1 MNNISNFFQYFAGS
15 GFPITMT
22 VVVMIAVFA
31 FIILMIYI
39 PVLTRKVFPKFGYA
53 KYASYLP
60 FDKVFNDN
68 SMSMT
73 DGSLIKV
80 YKVAGIQTSLQD
92 DETKEKF
99 LDLRAQL
106 FNQIRDPNVV
116 LRFYMI
122 RDAVSENTK
131 YEFHQQTLQRIY
143 DKWRGQGLKIF
154 LNNYYIV
161 LSVAGSDARE
171 KLNQYGNYIESILAP
186 YKPKV
191 MRNDSRDN
199 MACFIGRILS
209 PISKPQPKYA
219 DNNIANVTTVDDV
232 EFLKDGFVR
241 YISGENQLFAAM
253 LSFKMSP
260 DYLDEEFFDTLST
273 IQTEMISMNGF
284 RIMGTADVESTIRQK
299 RAVADEKKQLSTEE
313 QIFQAEGA
321 MDENISGN
329 QSLVNYYPL
338 FVLFGKTKDE
348 LQKYVDEFKKIAASF
363 GISPVVETFASKVSW
378 FAQIPGFD
386 VFPRTFKLL
395 SKAAAISIPMS
406 SQPRGI
412 ENSDWGNGP
421 LVVFPT
427 AQGTPYLFQFHVSDK
442 PAAVGHTLTIGP
454 TGGGKTTLFSFLI
467 AQSLRHPKL
476 KAFFFDRNKGAEIF
490 TLAVGGK
497 YITMNGKEKV
507 STNNKVE
514 ESFLTHLNPLK
525 MPDSAANRAFLRR
538 WFSIISGQNDAMS
551 ADEIARAVSVNFDYL
566 SEKDRLLKNLWES
579 CFSSSG
585 NMRAAL
591 KKWVDPLQYGDMFNE
606 TSDTLDLNSRLT
618 TFDFTDILQ
627 DEILSP
633 AVISYILH
641 RINNITVSGG
651 NPSLIMIDE
660 TAPMLENKMFR
671 DNFIAGLQEGRKNRQ
686 AYMVAFQRANVLDK
700 LGIGDVVRG
709 QAQTVLFFRNPAADA
724 NDYAHWNLNPLEMA
738 FIQGKAYPNLKRAVL
753 LSRPVNGESVILNTE
768 LGGLGNLLRLFESGR
783 SSVLLAEELYKM
795 YGSNFVNEY
804 LKKQGA
810 LD

>member
-1 MNNISNFFQYFAGS
+1 MMNNLNDFFEYFAGG
-15 GFPITMT
+15 GFQITLT
-22 VVVMIAVFA
+22 VLVVAV
-31 FIILMIYI
+31 ILVFLVLMMYV
-39 PVLTRKVFPKFGYA
+39 PVLTRKIFPKFGYA
-53 KYASYLP
+53 KYSNYLP
-60 FDKVFNDN
+60 FGTVFNDN
-68 SMSMT
+68 SMQLT
-73 DGSLIKV
+73 DGSLIRV
-80 YKVAGIQTSLQD
+80 YRVAGLQTSMQD
-92 DETKEKF
+92 DVTKEKF

-116 LRFYMI
+116 LRFYMV
-122 RDAVSENTK
+122 RDAADENTN
-131 YEFHQQTLQRIY
+131 YEFDQPTLQRIY

-161 LSVAGSDARE
+161 LSVGGTDARA
-171 KLNQYGNYIESILAP
+171 KLNQYGNYIESILAA
-186 YKPKV
+186 YKPQVLK
-191 MRNDSRDN
+191 NDSPDN
-199 MACFIGRILS
+199 MARFFGRILS
-209 PISKPQPKYA
+209 PISKPVPKRA
-219 DNNIANVTTVDDV
+219 DNNIAKLTTVDDV
-232 EFLKDGFVR
+232 EFLRDGIVR
-241 YISGENQLFAAM
+241 YVSGGNQSFAACV
-253 LSFKMSP
+253 SFKISP
-260 DYLDEEFFDTLST
+260 DYLDEEFFDTVST
-273 IQTEMISMNGF
+273 IQTEMICMNGF
-284 RIMGTADVESTIRQK
+284 HIMGAADVESTIRQK
-299 RAVADEKKQLSTEE
+299 RSTADEEKVQSTET
-313 QIFQAEGA
+313 QISEAQVA
-321 MDENISGN
+321 MDENLSGN
-329 QSLVNYYPL
+329 QSLVDYYPL
-338 FVLFGKTKDE
+338 FVLFGASREE
-348 LQKYVDEFKKIAASF
+348 LQKYVDEFKKIAAQF
-363 GISPVVETFASKVSW
+363 GISPVVETFAAKVSW

-386 VFPRTFKLL
+386 VFPRSFKLL
-395 SKAAAISIPMS
+395 SRAAAISIPMS
-406 SQPRGI
+406 TQPRGV
-412 ENSDWGNGP
+412 ENSDWGPGP

-427 AQGTPYLFQFHVSDK
+427 AQGTPYQFQFHVSDK

-490 TLAVGGK
+490 TLSVGGK
-497 YITMNGKEKV
+497 YITMQGKEKN
-507 STNNKVE
+507 SDPMAQ
-514 ESFLTHLNPLK
+514 SFLTRLNPLK
-525 MPDSAANRAFLRR
+525 MPDTATNRAFLRR
-538 WFSIISGQNDAMS
+538 WFAIISGQSDAAS

-566 SEKDRLLKNLWES
+566 SDKDRLLKNLWES

-585 NMRAAL
+585 NMRSAL

-606 TSDTLDLNSRLT
+606 ASDTLDLHSRLT

-627 DEILSP
+627 DEVLSP

-671 DNFIAGLQEGRKNRQ
+671 DNFITGLQEGRKNRQ

-700 LGIGDVVRG
+700 LGVGDVVRG
-709 QAQTVLFFRNPAADA
+709 QAQTVMFFRNPAADA
-724 NDYAHWNLNPLEMA
+724 SDYAHWNLNPLEMA

-795 YGSNFVNEY
+795 YGNNFVNEY

-810 LD
+810 AD

>member
-1 MNNISNFFQYFAGS
+1 MINQLNDFFDYFAGS
-15 GFPITMT
+15 GFEITTAVM
-22 VVVMIAVFA
+22 VMITLLVF
-31 FIILMIYI
+31 I
-39 PVLTRKVFPKFGYA
+39 VLLIFVPTLTKKVFPRFGYD
-53 KYASYLP
+53 KYANYIP
-60 FDKVFNDN
+60 FKTVFTDD
-68 SMSMT
+68 SMELT
-73 DGSLIKV
+73 DGSLIRV
-80 YKVAGIQTSLQD
+80 YRVAGLQTSMLD
-92 DETKEKF
+92 NAAKEKF

-116 LRFYMI
+116 LRFFMT
-122 RDAVSENTK
+122 RDAADENTN
-131 YEFHQQTLQRIY
+131 YEFDQPTLQRIY
-143 DKWRGQGLKIF
+143 NKWQGQGLKIF

-161 LSVAGSDARE
+161 LSVAGPDKRA
-171 KLNQYGNYIESILAP
+171 KLNQYGNYVESILAA
-186 YKPKV
+186 YKPQVLK
-191 MRNDSRDN
+191 NNSRDN
-199 MACFIGRILS
+199 MACFFGRILS
-209 PISKPQPKYA
+209 PISKPKPRFA
-219 DNNIANVTTVDDV
+219 DNNIAKLTTVDDV
-232 EFLKDGFVR
+232 EFLRDGLIR
-241 YISGENQLFAAM
+241 YVSGTQQSFAACV
-253 LSFKMSP
+253 SFKISP
-260 DYLDEEFFDTLST
+260 DYLDEEFFETVST
-273 IQTEMISMNGF
+273 IQTEMICLNAF
-284 RIMGTADVESTIRQK
+284 RIMGTADIEKTFQQR
-299 RAVADEKKQLSTEE
+299 RATADEKQKSTEE
-313 QIFQAEGA
+313 QIMHAQTA

-338 FVLFGKTKDE
+338 FVIYGATPAE
-348 LQKYVDEFKKIAASF
+348 VNKYVDEFKKIAAGF
-363 GISPVVETFASKVSW
+363 GISPVVETFAAKVSW

-395 SKAAAISIPMS
+395 SRAAAITVPMAT
-406 SQPRGI
+406 QPRGV
-412 ENSDWGNGP
+412 ENSDWGPGP

-427 AQGTPYLFQFHVSDK
+427 AQGTPYQFQFHVSDK

-497 YITMNGKEKV
+497 YITMQGKEKN
-507 STNNKVE
+507 TDPMAH
-514 ESFLTHLNPLK
+514 SFMTHLNPLK
-525 MPDSAANRAFLRR
+525 MPDTAINRAFLRR
-538 WFSIISGQNDAMS
+538 WFAIISGQNDALS

-566 SEKDRLLKNLWES
+566 NDKDRLLKNLWES
-579 CFSSSG
+579 CFSSAG
-585 NMRAAL
+585 KMRPAL
-591 KKWVDPLQYGDMFNE
+591 KKWVDPLQYGDIFNE
-606 TSDTLDLNSRLT
+606 AADTLDLHSRLT

-627 DEILSP
+627 DETLAP

-641 RINNITVSGG
+641 RINSITVSGG

-671 DNFIAGLQEGRKNRQ
+671 DNFITGLQEGRKNRQ

-709 QAQTVLFFRNPAADA
+709 QAQTVMFFRNPAADV
-724 NDYAHWNLNPLEMA
+724 NDYAHWNLNPMEMA

-753 LSRPVNGESVILNTE
+753 LSRPVNRESVILNTE

-795 YGSNFVNEY
+795 YGNNFVNEY

-810 LD
+810 AD

>member
-1 MNNISNFFQYFAGS
+1 MNEFFNYFAGGGYS
-15 GFPITMT
+15 ITMT
-22 VVVMIAVFA
+22 ILVMLSVFV
-31 FIILMIYI
+31 FILLMLFI
-39 PVLTRKVFPKFGYA
+39 PSLTRHIFPRFGYNH
-53 KYASYLP
+53 YANYLP
-60 FDKVFNDN
+60 FKTVYNDN
-68 SMSMT
+68 SMGLS
-73 DGSLIKV
+73 DGTLLRV
-80 YKVAGIQTSLQD
+80 YRVSGVQTSMQD
-92 DETKEKF
+92 DATREKF

-106 FNQIRDPNVV
+106 FNQIRDPNVT

-122 RDAVSENTK
+122 RDAANDNMN
-131 YEFHQQTLQRIY
+131 YEFDGPVLQSIY
-143 DKWRGQGLKIF
+143 NKWRSQGLRIF

-161 LSVAGSDARE
+161 LSVSGNGARD
-171 KLNQYGNYIESILAP
+171 KLNQYGNYIESILAA
-186 YKPKV
+186 YKPELLK
-191 MRNDSRDN
+191 NDKTDN
-199 MACFIGRILS
+199 MAKFFGRILS
-209 PISKPQPKYA
+209 PISKPSPAVA
-219 DNNIANVTTVDDV
+219 DNKIAEYVTVDNV
-232 EFLKDGFVR
+232 EFEKDGIVR
-241 YISGENQLFAAM
+241 YVSGGEQMFAAM
-253 LSFKMSP
+253 VSFRISP
-260 DYLDEEFFDTLST
+260 DYLDEDFFNSIST
-273 IQTEMISMNGF
+273 IQTEMICMNGF
-284 RIMGTADVESTIRQK
+284 HIMGTADVETTLRQRRST
-299 RAVADEKKQLSTEE
+299 ADENTDSTLTQVVEA
-313 QIFQAEGA
+313 QSA

-338 FVLFGKTKDE
+338 FVLFGASREE
-348 LQKYVDEFKKIAASF
+348 LEKYVDEFKKISASF
-363 GISPVVETFASKVSW
+363 GVSPIVETFASKVSW

-386 VFPRTFKLL
+386 TFPRSFKLL
-395 SKAAAISIPMS
+395 SKTAAVCIPMS
-406 SQPRGI
+406 STPRGV
-412 ENSDWGNGP
+412 ENSDWGPGP

-427 AQGTPYLFQFHVSDK
+427 AQGTPYMFQFHVSDK

-490 TLAVGGK
+490 TLSIGGK
-497 YITMNGKEKV
+497 YITMRGKEKNAN
-507 STNNKVE
+507 SVE
-514 ESFLTHLNPLK
+514 KSFETRLNPLK
-525 MPDSAANRAFLRR
+525 MPDTAENRAFLRR
-538 WFSIISGQNDAMS
+538 WFSIISGQNDPAS

-566 SEKDRLLKNLWES
+566 PDKDRALKNLWES

-585 NMRAAL
+585 QMRAPL

-606 TSDTLDLNSRLT
+606 DSDTLDLSARLT

-627 DEILSP
+627 DEVLSP

-641 RINNITVSGG
+641 RINTTTVSGG

-724 NDYAHWNLNPLEMA
+724 GDYAHWNLNPLEMA

-768 LGGLGNLLRLFESGR
+768 LGGLGNLLHLFESGR
-783 SSVLLAEELYKM
+783 PSVLLAEELYKM
-795 YGSNFVNEY
+795 YGTNFVSEY
-804 LKKQGA
+804 LKKQSGGNV
-810 LD
+810 